1 MNRLFGHSRKNKYK
15 TSDDYLYYLA
25 ICLLMSILCLILLNE
40 HIEQIIDVTAEL
52 YSKYLSG
59 NEEHI
64 ELKRDGIIYEIP
76 LSASSLEERINP
88 IHDFLLD
95 KIGMLD
101 TEGKRIRFSFN
112 PELTTNVKI
121 IRDWFSPDSWQIIF
135 RSPLEVKDSL
145 ILHELTHIWSPDEL
159 LENKNFVISE
169 SFASGLQYLKYPEES
184 LTLLYP
190 QLTEYYLSN
199 LCGFLSNNQD
209 LRQLNGLKSRLA
221 YELIAMVFAE
231 IYHTDPVMFSFIF
244 WQPPERDIT
253 WNQFQAYMME
263 HSANKNTL
271 KELLLSITLFSPI
284 TQELYIFPQ
293 LNNKEIT
300 GLLVFIGPL
309 RIHDTYFKKE
319 RFLVNISFR
328 NRNQRSIVQQEETI
342 AAEKGYFYLSLN
354 DPVLLEDINSVEI
367 ELQNSSTSLSEQVYF
382 K

>member
-15 TSDDYLYYLA
+15 TSDDYLYYLF
-25 ICLLMSILCLILLNE
+25 ICLLVSILCIMLLNE